1 MKKIFITIEEIDLDA
16 IIEDSRQEE
25 ILKEIT
31 LAANKCGLTLEW
43 FEFCLEHPELKTWEE
58 KAAVFRNEWDI

>member
-1 MKKIFITIEEIDLDA
+1 MKKVFITIEEIDLDS

-25 ILKEIT
+25 ILKETT
-31 LAANKCGLTLEW
+31 LAANKYGLTYEW

-58 KAAVFRNEWDI
+58 RAAEFRNEWDV